1 VTGLAEVVACSS
13 EDRRYL
19 RLACRLALKGAGRT
33 SPNPIVGAVLVRNG
47 RVVGSGFHQLAGGDH
62 AEIVALKRAGAKAKG
77 ATLYINLEPCSHF
90 GRTPPCSDALIRAGV
105 KEVVAGMRDPDP
117 RVSGKGFRAL
127 RRAGIRVRVGV
138 LEPECRRLNEAFCKF
153 ITRRQPFVILKL
165 AATLDGKIA
174 TVTGD
179 ARWISDADSRQ
190 AVHRLRNQVDAVLVG
205 AGTALMDD
213 PQLTCRIPGGRNPWR
228 IVLDGRLR
236 LPVSAKVLR
245 RPDPDKTIIATGTR
259 VAQKR
264 LRAIESAGTQVWKF
278 SLREGN
284 VPWIPLLKKL
294 AQREI
299 VSVMIEGGATTA
311 ASALK
316 HRIVDKIL
324 FYYAPKIF
332 GGDGRAMIDSLS
344 ISRVEQSLRIR
355 QLQFQKS
362 GTDLFVSGY
371 L

>member
-1 VTGLAEVVACSS
+1 LAEIAESGS

-19 RLACRLALKGAGRT
+19 RMACRLALKGAGRT

-47 RVVGSGFHQLAGGDH
+47 RVVGTGFHKLAGRDH
-62 AEIVALKRAGAKAKG
+62 AEIVALKRAGARAKG

-90 GRTPPCSDALIRAGV
+90 GRTPPCAGALIRAGV
-105 KEVVAGMRDPDP
+105 TEVVAGMKDPNP
-117 RVSGKGFRAL
+117 RVSGKGFGAL

-174 TVTGD
+174 TATGD
-179 ARWISDADSRQ
+179 ARWISDANSRRM
-190 AVHRLRNQVDAVLVG
+190 VHRLRNQVDAVLVG
-205 AGTALMDD
+205 AGTALTDD

-236 LPVSAKVLR
+236 LPLSARVLR
-245 RPDPDKTIIATGTR
+245 RRDPGKTIVATGTR
-259 VAQKR
+259 AAQKK
-264 LRAIESAGTQVWKF
+264 LQAMKTAGTQVWKF
-278 SLREGN
+278 ALREGN
-284 VPWIPLLKKL
+284 IPWIPLLKRL
-294 AQREI
+294 AHQEI

-324 FYYAPKIF
+324 FYYAPKII
-332 GGDGRAMIDSLS
+332 GGDGRAMIDSLG
-344 ISRVEQSLRIR
+344 ISRVKRSLRVQR
-355 QLQFQKS
+355 LEFQKS
-362 GTDLFVSGY
+362 GADLLVSGY